1 MSAKT
6 LRWPGRSLKFAAVLA
21 ALALLGAACSSSSSG
36 GSQSLTITTW
46 VNPPAVAA
54 FNKID
59 AEFHQKYPNITVN
72 LRTAANIHGPYQ
84 TLLET
89 AVDSSSAD
97 IVTWY
102 PPVQPLPLHPTRSTM
117 NPFQF
122 WSTHNVFEP
131 LSGSWLHSYTPE
143 ALSAETYQGKVYG
156 LVSGAYQEGLFY
168 NKAIFAKYHLQ
179 PPTTYSQLLSV
190 SRTLKS
196 HGVTPM
202 FVGLGDVGAD
212 YLQFLYYE
220 LMVSVWYPH
229 APGGNLAKD
238 LQDGTV
244 KWTDPHF
251 TQVMNEE
258 KTLSQY
264 LEPNFTGVPWESMPG
279 DFAKGQA
286 AMLLD
291 GSWDLAAVHQANP
304 SMQVGFFPLP
314 GSDTPADNQPF
325 IQDNLTFAV
334 LHNAPDKPA
343 AIKWLQF
350 FSQPKIYQQYVD
362 ITGISPSQRSGTY
375 DSFAAKVMGTWLSKG
390 VNGSVTYPVLS
401 PTDPYWDQPA
411 NWPTLQLDVVQG
423 SKTPSQA
430 QSLYQSGWKT
440 P

>member
-1 MSAKT
+1 MSAKSAPWH
-6 LRWPGRSLKFAAVLA
+6 RRSLRFAAVLA
-21 ALALLGAACSSSSSG
+21 SLALLGAACSSSSSG
-36 GSQSLTITTW
+36 SQTLTITTW

-59 AEFHQKYPNITVN
+59 AEFHKKYPNITVN

-97 IVTWY
+97 IITWY
-102 PPVQPLPLHPTRSTM
+102 PPVQPLPLKPTRATM

-131 LSGSWLHSYTPE
+131 LNGQSWLSNYTPE
-143 ALSAETYQGKVYG
+143 ALGAETYNGKVYG

-168 NKAIFAKYHLQ
+168 NKAIFAKYHLS
-179 PPTTYSQLLSV
+179 PPKTYSQLLTV
-190 SRTLKS
+190 AKTLKS

-220 LMVSVWYPH
+220 LMVSVWYPN

-238 LQDGTV
+238 LENGTV

-258 KTLSQY
+258 KTLAQY

-304 SMQVGFFPLP
+304 SMKVGFFPLP
-314 GSDTPADNQPF
+314 GSDTPSDNQPY

-334 LHNAPDKPA
+334 LHNAPDKA
-343 AIKWLQF
+343 AAMKWLQF
-350 FSQPKIYQQYVD
+350 FSTPKIYQQYVN
-362 ITGISPSQRSGTY
+362 ITGISPSQKSGTY
-375 DSFAAKVMGTWLSKG
+375 HNFAAQVMGSWLSKG

-401 PTDPYWDQPA
+401 PTDAYWDQPA

-423 SKTPSQA
+423 KKTPSQA